1 MNQPLILI
9 VEDDKAVR
17 NLIAATLDTQ
27 DYRYLTAGTGEQGLQ
42 EATLRQPDIVLLD
55 LGLPDGDGVSIIRR
69 IRTWSLMPII
79 VISARSE
86 DRDKIEALDAG
97 ADDYLTK
104 PFSMEILV
112 ARIQALLRRAYSYEP
127 SGTLMEFQ
135 GAVFNLADASLSKD
149 GRQCELTNNEFKI
162 LQLLLENKNKV
173 VSREKIMLK
182 LWNNDCFVDEN
193 TLTVNVNRLRR
204 KMEQLGIDDCIETR
218 KGLGYQLHA

>member
-1 MNQPLILI
+1 MALNQ
-9 VEDDKAVR
+9 
-17 NLIAATLDTQ
+17 
-27 DYRYLTAGTGEQGLQ
+27 GG
-42 EATLRQPDIVLLD
+42 
-55 LGLPDGDGVSIIRR
+55 
-69 IRTWSLMPII
+69 
-79 VISARSE
+79 
-86 DRDKIEALDAG
+86 
-97 ADDYLTK
+97 DDYLTK

-149 GRQCELTNNEFKI
+149 GRQCELTKNEFKI

-204 KMEQLGIDDCIETR
+204 KMEQLGIDDCIEIR